1 MQPFPRTVN
10 TAGIDKYNK
19 LLAFQ
24 QTPVYPGCQK
34 TILESVMNV
43 MKIKV
48 ETKSTVKAVNDYLQ
62 YTASML
68 PHGHRLPTTHHKV

>member
-1 MQPFPRTVN
+1 M
-10 TAGIDKYNK
+10 D
-19 LLAFQ
+19 
-24 QTPVYPGCQK
+24 
-34 TILESVMNV
+34 V

-68 PHGHRLPTTHHKV
+68 PHDHRLPITHHKV